1 MGEDRVLVEIELP
14 ENVARLLEAIAKR
27 SGRSIDDV
35 VAAILSAYIRHVK
48 NNMFI
53 NDLGE

>member
-1 MGEDRVLVEIELP
+1 MREDRVLVEIELP
-14 ENVARLLEAIAKR
+14 ENVARLIEAIAKR

-35 VAAILSAYIRHVK
+35 VVAMLSTYIHHVK
-48 NNMFI
+48 NKMFI

>member
-1 MGEDRVLVEIELP
+1 MGENRVLVEIELP

-27 SGRSIDDV
+27 SGKSIDDV
-35 VAAILSAYIRHVK
+35 VAAILSTYIRHVK